1 MGLITGILTLPLAPV
16 RGVTWL
22 AEQIYTEADRQWRDP
37 ERIRRELQEAERA
50 RDAGEISDR
59 ECNEIQDSLL
69 SRLSYG
75 RSYGTG

>member
-22 AEQIYTEADRQWRDP
+22 AEQIQTEAERQWRDP
-37 ERIRRELQEAERA
+37 ERIRRELREVERA

-59 ECNEIQDSLL
+59 ECNELQDSLL

-75 RSYGTG
+75 GGDGYG

>member
-22 AEQIYTEADRQWRDP
+22 AEQIQTEAERQWHDP
-37 ERIRRELQEAERA
+37 ERIRRELREVERA

-59 ECNEIQDSLL
+59 ECGELQDSLL
-69 SRLSYG
+69 SRLAYG
-75 RSYGTG
+75 RSYGPG